1 MIVIIFN
8 IKNKFIS
15 TRHLWFICKLTHLS
29 NHLFVNE
36 YYMCT
41 LKRYVY
47 VYDFFLNLCIQVT
60 LKNFNLSLLK
70 IIFSYKKKIYVVFA
84 FAELINFYFSLK
96 GSMDG

>member
-1 MIVIIFN
+1 MAKNENIFTVKNVNNGMIVIIFN

-15 TRHLWFICKLTHLS
+15 THTPVICKLTHLS

-47 VYDFFLNLCIQVT
+47 VYDFFLNLCQCSSNSIE
-60 LKNFNLSLLK
+60 NFN
-70 IIFSYKKKIYVVFA
+70 F
-84 FAELINFYFSLK
+84 
-96 GSMDG
+96 